1 VAVHLSVAGAQSCAL
16 YPCVCQGRAAVLT
29 DAMRRL
35 QKTFDEMLGHA
46 EAQTKTVESLLTSLL
61 YLLQKSESHV
71 RKT

>member
-1 VAVHLSVAGAQSCAL
+1 
-16 YPCVCQGRAAVLT
+16 
-29 DAMRRL
+29 MRRL

-71 RKT
+71 RKP